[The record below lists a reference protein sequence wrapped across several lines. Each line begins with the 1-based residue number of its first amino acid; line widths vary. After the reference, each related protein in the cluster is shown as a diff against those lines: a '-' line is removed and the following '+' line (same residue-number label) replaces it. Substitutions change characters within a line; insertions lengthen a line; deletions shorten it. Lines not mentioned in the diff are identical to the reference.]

1 MKYNQYAYVEENPS
15 KQIEELLN
23 INFLPKNYQ
32 SWSFSDLLAKLIE
45 TIIVEAKTDEA
56 KKAKLSEFAVSKDG
70 GEGEPIDAISGAT
83 ITSRAVTGA
92 VNAALAY
99 FQNAF

>member
-56 KKAKLSEFAVSKDG
+56 KKAKLAEFAVSKDETLQDFLDKKRTEIG
-70 GEGEPIDAISGAT
+70 TNQFYNVCLHLKKFENI
-83 ITSRAVTGA
+83 
-92 VNAALAY
+92 
-99 FQNAF
+99 